1 MTVRFADIVDW
12 DSLRNTVVYGLIA
25 GVGITAAYGFA
36 LLGVDRA
43 QEKYQAGRPFQA
55 ALYGVVGLI
64 GVAGTLGG
72 IVLGLIAVSDK

>member
-1 MTVRFADIVDW
+1 MTVRFAEIVDW
-12 DSLRNTVVYGLIA
+12 DSLRNTAIYGTIA

-36 LLGVDRA
+36 LLGLDRA
-43 QEKYQAGRPFQA
+43 QEKYEERRPFQA
-55 ALYGVVGLI
+55 RFYGVVGLI